1 MVVFNE
7 ANSDSFIWILIT
19 NTNSLITYYVHAYVQ
34 VLQWLHKIKET
45 GSLRGFRNQ
54 SWETDR
60 DTQVSVDKITK
71 PSCKEAEAA
80 AVMSI
85 TVIVVEDQGQTAL
98 QEEG

>member
-1 MVVFNE
+1 M
-7 ANSDSFIWILIT
+7 
-19 NTNSLITYYVHAYVQ
+19 
-34 VLQWLHKIKET
+34 T

-71 PSCKEAEAA
+71 PSCEEAEAA

-98 QEEG
+98 QEEGQVSVEEGCWQKWGPSQAERTV